1 MILDCSSGS
10 DFVAFAVLA
19 TTAVGVAEVAG
30 ATPGDGSGDGIG
42 VGDGEGVAVAV
53 AVRRSRCAVVLRVAA
68 GIVAN
73 NTTSTRTSRVFFI
86 T

>member
-10 DFVAFAVLA
+10 VFVAFAVLA
-19 TTAVGVAEVAG
+19 TTVGVAEVAG

-68 GIVAN
+68 GIVAS
-73 NTTSTRTSRVFFI
+73 NTTSTRTSLVFFI

>member
-10 DFVAFAVLA
+10 VFVAFTVLV
-19 TTAVGVAEVAG
+19 TTAVGVDGVAG
-30 ATPGDGSGDGIG
+30 ATPGDGSGDAIG

-53 AVRRSRCAVVLRVAA
+53 AVRRSCCAVVLRLAA
-68 GIVAN
+68 GIVAS
-73 NTTSTRTSRVFFI
+73 NTTSTRISLVFFN